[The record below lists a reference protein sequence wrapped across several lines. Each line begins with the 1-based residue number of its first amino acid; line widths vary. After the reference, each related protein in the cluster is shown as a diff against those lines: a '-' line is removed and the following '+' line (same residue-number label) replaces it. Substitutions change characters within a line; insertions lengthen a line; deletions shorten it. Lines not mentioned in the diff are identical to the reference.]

1 MSLVE
6 RTALRIAVFAAGALL
21 MSLEVSAF
29 LIIGKTFGSALRET
43 TAVIVIFLA
52 AMAAGY
58 WAGGHAGDRW
68 PRAYTLVVTL
78 ISASATLLVVPW
90 IDAAISPIITTSSF
104 AAPTHAFLATTI
116 LFAIPAFLLAA
127 TSPIAVRLFATTT
140 GQSGSTAGTISALS
154 TSGSI
159 VGSIVTAFLLI
170 DWLASISRTV
180 TFVAMATLATAVL
193 LLITQHDR
201 PRYARPGAAALLVLL
216 LGTAFVR
223 ARVFEPFEPGPRPVF
238 VADSAYHHIVV
249 TDRGPMRELRFN
261 AGVQSMMLRNDP
273 FGPGLAYTDSMH
285 IGRLMRPQTRRV
297 LMIGLGGGTAP
308 RQFTHYDPQA
318 QVDVVEV
325 DPIVVEVASRYFG
338 VQPTERLRIH
348 VGDGR
353 TFLRQSRAK
362 WDLIIIDAYTTNRY
376 GDTVPPHLTTQEF
389 FRDVSSRL
397 ADGGI
402 VHFHCAYTNSLLMG
416 ALHKTMGSVFSS
428 VLRTDGEL
436 LASHLPLIAAKDM
449 LVARA
454 RQSPAARLPALETAI
469 ARLSAAPPPHDA
481 ILLTDDYAPVDTLLG
496 RH

>member
-1 MSLVE
+1 MSFVE

-21 MSLEVSAF
+21 MALEVSAF

-52 AMAAGY
+52 AMAVGY
-58 WAGGHAGDRW
+58 WAGGRAGDRW
-68 PRAYTLVVTL
+68 PRPYTLVITL
-78 ISASATLLVVPW
+78 IGAAATLLVVPW
-90 IDAAISPIITTSSF
+90 IDAAISPLITTSSF

-140 GQSGSTAGTISALS
+140 VHSGSTAGTISALS

-170 DWLASISRTV
+170 DWLASVSRTV

-193 LLITQHDR
+193 LLVAQSDR
-201 PRYARPGAAALLVLL
+201 PRYARPGAAALLVLF
-216 LGTAFVR
+216 LGGAFVR
-223 ARVFEPFEPGPRPVF
+223 ARVFEPSEAGLRPVF

-261 AGVQSMMLRNDP
+261 ANVQSMMLRNDP
-273 FGPGLAYTDSMH
+273 YGPGLAYTDAMH
-285 IGRLMRPQTRRV
+285 IARLMRPETRRI
-297 LMIGLGGGTAP
+297 LMIGLGGGTIA
-308 RQFTHYDPQA
+308 RQFTHFDPRA

-325 DPIVVEVASRYFG
+325 DPVVVDVARRYFG
-338 VQPTERLRIH
+338 VQPGARLRIH

-353 TFLRQSRAK
+353 TFLRQSRDQ
-362 WDLIIIDAYTTNRY
+362 WDLIMVDAYTTNRY

-389 FRDVSSRL
+389 FRDASSRL
-397 ADGGI
+397 AEGGI
-402 VHFHCAYTNSLLMG
+402 VHFHCAYTNSMLMG

-436 LASHLPLIAAKDM
+436 LASNVPLIAGKES
-449 LVARA
+449 LLARA
-454 RQSPAARLPALETAI
+454 RQSPAARLPHLETAI
-469 ARLSAAPPPHDA
+469 ARLSPAPPPADA

>member
-1 MSLVE
+1 M
-6 RTALRIAVFAAGALL
+6 RIAVFAAGALL
-21 MSLEVSAF
+21 MALEVSAF

-58 WAGGHAGDRW
+58 WAGGRAGDRW
-68 PRAYTLVVTL
+68 PRAYTLVTAL
-78 ISASATLLVVPW
+78 IGAAALMLVVPW
-90 IDAAISPIITTSSF
+90 IDAAIAPLITTSSF
-104 AAPTHAFLATTI
+104 AASTHAFLATTI
-116 LFAIPAFLLAA
+116 LFAIPASLLAA
-127 TSPIAVRLFATTT
+127 TSPIAVRLFATSTT
-140 GQSGSTAGTISALS
+140 HSGSTAGGISALS

-180 TFVAMATLATAVL
+180 TFVAVATMATAL
-193 LLITQHDR
+193 LLLVAQSDR
-201 PRYARPGAAALLVLL
+201 PRYARPGAAALLVLFL
-216 LGTAFVR
+216 AGAFVR
-223 ARVFEPFEPGPRPVF
+223 ARIFEPFEPGPRPVY

-261 AGVQSMMLRNDP
+261 AGVQSMMMRSDP
-273 FGPGLAYTDSMH
+273 FGPGLPYTDSMH
-285 IGRLMRPQTRRV
+285 IGRLMRPQARRV
-297 LMIGLGGGTAP
+297 LMIGLGGGTAA
-308 RQFTHYDPQA
+308 RQFVHYDPET

-325 DPIVVEVASRYFG
+325 DPVVVDVARRYFG
-338 VQPTERLRIH
+338 IQPSERLRIH

-353 TFLRQSRAK
+353 TFLKQSRDK
-362 WDLIIIDAYTTNRY
+362 WDLIIVDAYTTNRY

-389 FRDVSSRL
+389 FRDTSSRL

-402 VHFHCAYTNSLLMG
+402 VHFHCAYANSRLMS
-416 ALHKTMGSVFSS
+416 ALHKTMASVFSS

-436 LASHLPLIAAKDM
+436 LASNLPLITGEES
-449 LVARA
+449 LLARA
-454 RQSPAARLPALETAI
+454 RQSAVAQLPTLESAI